1 MGNLMDILQVGE
13 LVNYM
18 GDNGLVVDIDW
29 SAGEVTMQHR
39 GDVITVSIEDLED
52 WN

>member
-29 SAGEVTMQHR
+29 SAEEVTMQHR